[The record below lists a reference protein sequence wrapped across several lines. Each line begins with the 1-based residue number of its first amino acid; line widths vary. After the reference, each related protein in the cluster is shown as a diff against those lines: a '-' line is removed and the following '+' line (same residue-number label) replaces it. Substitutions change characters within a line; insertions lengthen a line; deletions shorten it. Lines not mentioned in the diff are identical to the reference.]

1 MMVFGAVF
9 GLGVALTLSR
19 VVSGLL
25 SRLQPGLNPP
35 IVAAGIAVCVALGL
49 AMTVWVVN
57 IRSLLS
63 DRAVLD
69 RWVGDVTSS
78 LRSVLEQ
85 MVASRILLAES
96 ILSTEATS
104 MDEAENARVSDQ
116 VSLIDSELR
125 EHGLAAA
132 RAAAMRDREM
142 PTIRAALE
150 AVRSELGE
158 PGMPDTGADQGVIR
172 AMTPLRSD
180 TGDF

>member
-1 MMVFGAVF
+1 
-9 GLGVALTLSR
+9 
-19 VVSGLL
+19 
-25 SRLQPGLNPP
+25 
-35 IVAAGIAVCVALGL
+35 
-49 AMTVWVVN
+49 
-57 IRSLLS
+57 
-63 DRAVLD
+63 
-69 RWVGDVTSS
+69 
-78 LRSVLEQ
+78 

-150 AVRSELGE
+150 AVRAELGE
-158 PGMPDTGADQGVIR
+158 PGVPDTDTDEGVIR

-180 TGDF
+180 AGDF

>member
-1 MMVFGAVF
+1 
-9 GLGVALTLSR
+9 
-19 VVSGLL
+19 
-25 SRLQPGLNPP
+25 
-35 IVAAGIAVCVALGL
+35 
-49 AMTVWVVN
+49 
-57 IRSLLS
+57 
-63 DRAVLD
+63 
-69 RWVGDVTSS
+69 VTSS

-96 ILSTEATS
+96 ILSAEAAS

-150 AVRSELGE
+150 AVRAELGE
-158 PGMPDTGADQGVIR
+158 PGIPDTGADQGVIR
-172 AMTPLRSD
+172 AMSPLRSD
-180 TGDF
+180 AGDF